1 MEPNRARATVIRWPG
16 MNSSTRESLSTLIAD
31 AERALG
37 PLAERDGRILY
48 SSIDTLRPGKLYLL
62 GLNPG
67 DGCDRYHQIGESLRD
82 MPNHASNTY
91 LDDDWGRGIGGHHT
105 QQRVCFVLRA
115 LGHDPRDVFATNLV
129 FARSKSW
136 TKEQS
141 ALVPVCLRV
150 HRMFLSIIQP
160 RVVLTFGR
168 EAFQTFL
175 RASDQAGV
183 TAFFDTGVP
192 NGAANFSC
200 YANDVI
206 LFRQNLRVVCLPH
219 LSKFKI
225 DAQPKTVNW
234 LREMSH
240 V

>member
-1 MEPNRARATVIRWPG
+1 M
-16 MNSSTRESLSTLIAD
+16 LIAE

-37 PLAERDGRILY
+37 PLAERDGRVLY
-48 SSIDTLRPGKLYLL
+48 SSINTLRPGKLYLL

-67 DGCDRYHQIGESLRD
+67 DGLDRYHHIGGSLRD

-115 LGHDPRDVFATNLV
+115 LAHDPREVFATNLV

-136 TKEQS
+136 TNEQA
-141 ALVPVCLRV
+141 ALVPICLRV

-160 RVVLTFGR
+160 RIVLTFGR
-168 EAFQTFL
+168 EAFQALL
-175 RASDQAGV
+175 RASDQKSV
-183 TAFFDTGVP
+183 PTSFDTGVP
-192 NGAANFSC
+192 NGRANFSC
-200 YANDVI
+200 YSNEVV
-206 LFRQNLRVVCLPH
+206 LFGQKLRVICLPH

-225 DAQPKTVNW
+225 DAQPKTLNW
-234 LREMSH
+234 LREMANA
-240 V
+240 